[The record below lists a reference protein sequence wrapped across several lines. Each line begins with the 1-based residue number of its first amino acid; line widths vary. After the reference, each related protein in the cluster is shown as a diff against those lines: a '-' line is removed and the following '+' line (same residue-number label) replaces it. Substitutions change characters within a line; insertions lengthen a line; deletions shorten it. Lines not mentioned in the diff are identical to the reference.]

1 MPVKVHRVSM
11 DESGDT
17 SAWMYIWHLWKGRGR
32 KGWLGRPRTILRKL
46 WKASGKVV
54 KPVTCWRSPSSGWNG
69 PALVLTVLS
78 SGREQPGRTLASWT
92 QWWTQEV
99 ATEAVRQLCRRSNW
113 HLFRPPHPAVCFPH
127 LQCSYCPQGKIPA
140 NNQSSQFLLANLPV
154 PAIVLLRIIM
164 GSLMGSA
171 DLSPTE
177 SSEIDENHT
186 SIKLAPRQCCS
197 QSWKSISCSPFQ
209 IMYSHVSN
217 RAHNRL

>member
-1 MPVKVHRVSM
+1 M
-11 DESGDT
+11 
-17 SAWMYIWHLWKGRGR
+17 
-32 KGWLGRPRTILRKL
+32 GRPRTILRKL

-69 PALVLTVLS
+69 PALVLTYSAVAGSNLGEPWHPEHSDEPKRWQLRLS
-78 SGREQPGRTLASWT
+78 GNCVGDQTDTFLGPHT
-92 QWWTQEV
+92 Q
-99 ATEAVRQLCRRSNW
+99 
-113 HLFRPPHPAVCFPH
+113 LFVFPT
-127 LQCSYCPQGKIPA
+127 CSVVSYCPQGKIPA

-197 QSWKSISCSPFQ
+197 QS
-209 IMYSHVSN
+209 
-217 RAHNRL
+217 